1 MHNTRTRTRNPN
13 FLVKPDPIPDPKSKS
28 PTRHGLVISTKMIK
42 KWWYRKSK
50 VWQRDMNGV
59 GRCNKE
65 IMRLSAVRT
74 LYVPSTEYWD
84 RHLPS
89 HWTQDIFRGHRK
101 KLLDFSQEF
110 DEFYIYSCS
119 AFEGSFPKV
128 FLAASHLLWAIGQ
141 LWLSHPTLHKHPR
154 QRIQKGS

>member
-1 MHNTRTRTRNPN
+1 MHNTRTRTWTFWSN
-13 FLVKPDPIPDPKSKS
+13 
-28 PTRHGLVISTKMIK
+28 PTRTLLVVKKPYSSWPGNINQNDK